1 MENSC
6 VKLNMD
12 MTLEIVGGMCTTKMV
27 EKFTQAGITLW
38 IKFTSSTNITND
50 LKYPD
55 QTGIV
60 FPTCPNFSQS

>member
-27 EKFTQAGITLW
+27 EKFT
-38 IKFTSSTNITND
+38 
-50 LKYPD
+50 
-55 QTGIV
+55 
-60 FPTCPNFSQS
+60 